1 MLCKHNVCCI
11 IMNTWHTANSFHFQH
26 LPKDEGVSKDR
37 MRSRVYRTK
46 ISAWNASIQLV
57 FFSRFSSAST
67 CKSVFLSQAS
77 QHASWPELGHNQSD
91 LKIELAMSSFRRREI
106 LVFQDHLHRNQSI
119 MGLYRQ
125 FYQQTT
131 PPPKKKKK
139 KEKKERH
146 KSLFLFQKAHTEASP
161 WGVVSHI

>member
-1 MLCKHNVCCI
+1 
-11 IMNTWHTANSFHFQH
+11 MNTWHTANSFHFQH

-91 LKIELAMSSFRRREI
+91 LKIELAMSSFRWREI

-119 MGLYRQ
+119 MGPFSCFTRHKQRLPHEGWLVIFSCTLRKV
-125 FYQQTT
+125 T
-131 PPPKKKKK
+131 PPPKIWNRKLDYACIVVVLW
-139 KEKKERH
+139 EKLPPIHLK
-146 KSLFLFQKAHTEASP
+146 
-161 WGVVSHI
+161 